1 MNTPTPKGPTVTDHI
16 LIERRG
22 AVQIIRMNRPDK
34 KNALTRAMYA
44 KMSAAL
50 AEGDADP
57 AVRVHVFL
65 GVPGAFSAG
74 NDLADF
80 MVIATG
86 GEGGNEVWDFLM
98 ALASAQKPMVS
109 GVDGIAVGIG
119 TTLNLHCDLTFA
131 TPRTLFRT
139 PFVDLGLV
147 PEAGSSLLAPRIL
160 GRQGAFALLGLGEGF
175 SAERAKADGLI
186 YEVVEE
192 SALEEAVL
200 AAAGNI
206 ADKPPQALKIAR
218 DLMLGSRDEL
228 LARIKV
234 EAEHFRERLKSD
246 EARAALTAFMTRK
259 KG

>member
-1 MNTPTPKGPTVTDHI
+1 MTDHI
-16 LIERRG
+16 LVERQG
-22 AVQIIRMNRPDK
+22 AVQIIRINRPDK

-80 MVIATG
+80 LVIATG

-98 ALASAQKPMVS
+98 ALAKAEKPMVS
-109 GVDGIAVGIG
+109 GVDGIAVGIA

-147 PEAGSSLLAPRIL
+147 PEAGSSLIAPRLL

-175 SAERAKADGLI
+175 SAERAKAAGMI
-186 YEVVEE
+186 YDVVAEDSLE
-192 SALEEAVL
+192 SAVL
-200 AAAGNI
+200 AAAADI
-206 ADKPPQALKIAR
+206 AAKPPEALKIAR
-218 DLMLGSRDEL
+218 DLMRAPREEL
-228 LARIKV
+228 IARIEV
-234 EAEHFRERLKSD
+234 ESEHFRERLKSD
-246 EARAALTAFMTRK
+246 EARGALTAFMTRK